1 MPILAASLIFMPRMM
16 ATRLRPARFDS
27 TYVSE
32 KEWSDEGAKSGKF
45 LVTKQRKRKKWDGRY
60 HKLGPREMGE
70 VGNESKRDSAEMK
83 LLKITY
89 RQSLLVDHP
98 N

>member
-1 MPILAASLIFMPRMM
+1 MKGIINL
-16 ATRLRPARFDS
+16 
-27 TYVSE
+27 
-32 KEWSDEGAKSGKF
+32 G
-45 LVTKQRKRKKWDGRY
+45 QGRW
-60 HKLGPREMGE
+60 GE

-83 LLKITY
+83 LIKTTY